1 MENPPQ
7 PNPQDNVE
15 NPPQPKPQQPNPNL
29 EGEQD
34 RNSQI
39 IARLT
44 SLRRLSSSIRG
55 GDHLRESLADA
66 FDKIRNTIVKSQG
79 AHTENPGG
87 NTTLMD

>member
-15 NPPQPKPQQPNPNL
+15 NPPQPNPQQPNPQPSPNP

-39 IARLT
+39 IARLA
-44 SLRRLSSSIRG
+44 SLRCLSSSIIG
-55 GDHLRESLADA
+55 G
-66 FDKIRNTIVKSQG
+66 IV
-79 AHTENPGG
+79 
-87 NTTLMD
+87 